1 MAERTE
7 VIRIVELDTFD
18 RHGGRTLM
26 VRLPSNEGR
35 SRVAFVPMKDP
46 GAMTEAMR
54 ARLVEE
60 LLTT

>member
-1 MAERTE
+1 
-7 VIRIVELDTFD
+7 
-18 RHGGRTLM
+18 M